1 MRDGGGGDRMMARN
15 RQGRISYGTLLLLLV
30 VGVGVGWGMLFGPKY
45 IDYLNINECS
55 GMALAAWH
63 AHGVQERAPTRFNEC
78 LADKGIEDMTIESC
92 KIEPHDNNKYMYCY
106 WEVYVYYPGTDYY
119 KTLSFEVTNEL
130 DLKGA
135 PVKQ

>member
-1 MRDGGGGDRMMARN
+1 
-15 RQGRISYGTLLLLLV
+15 
-30 VGVGVGWGMLFGPKY
+30 
-45 IDYLNINECS
+45 
-55 GMALAAWH
+55 
-63 AHGVQERAPTRFNEC
+63 
-78 LADKGIEDMTIESC
+78 
-92 KIEPHDNNKYMYCY
+92 MYCY